1 MHIMRYYS
9 SDIDTL
15 YGKREIIQVGLASK
29 SRAFLWLAAEG
40 EVREW
45 SFLWLRKKQTSL
57 L

>member
-15 YGKREIIQVGLASK
+15 YGKREIFRVGLASK

>member
-1 MHIMRYYS
+1 MHIMISYS
-9 SDIDTL
+9 TDIDTL
-15 YGKREIIQVGLASK
+15 YGKREIIQVDLDSK